1 MKNFFFISLYLLLSF
16 NGFAQSPQQEILE
29 LQREND
35 SLKMELA
42 QCRFEKLDLKLNN
55 ISLNE
60 KDYSQRQFLSLIKD
74 VLCIKEHLFL
84 LRCKIQEKVKRG

>member
-29 LQREND
+29 LQRGND

-60 KDYSQRQFLSLIKD
+60 KHYFQR
-74 VLCIKEHLFL
+74 
-84 LRCKIQEKVKRG
+84 